1 MSHSPSKKS
10 SSSKKPIVNAR
21 ATSSSSSADHSFRAT
36 SSSSS
41 ADHSFRPVDI
51 EFVEAVK
58 EKYKI
63 QVPESYHKKRK
74 DTVKQTEVEVVEIDD
89 ENDKTSVDAVTGI
102 FSKYYNKIIMLDY
115 ANYFQICEFG

>member
-21 ATSSSSSADHSFRAT
+21 ATSSSSSADYSFRQ
-36 SSSSS
+36 
-41 ADHSFRPVDI
+41 VDI
-51 EFVEAVK
+51 EFVKAVK

-115 ANYFQICEFG
+115 ANYFRICEFG